1 MLKKSLWNTWMMK
14 VSKAFNNTEFNTL
27 NLSAEN
33 IEKAYA
39 QYRAEQME
47 SLAYDNL
54 SSTFAKRFSSETKHR
69 VSMVAKSEYDA
80 QREINALTSEFAELR
95 KSLTAEKNTL
105 RKATEAATTTKVFS
119 TDEIAEMSW
128 GDIHKAVGG
137 NI

>member
-1 MLKKSLWNTWMMK
+1 M
-14 VSKAFNNTEFNTL
+14 
-27 NLSAEN
+27 SAEN

-47 SLAYDNL
+47 KLAYDNL
-54 SSTFAKRFSSETKHR
+54 SSTFAKRFTDETSHR
-69 VSMVAKSEYDA
+69 EHMVAKSEYDA
-80 QREINALTSEFAELR
+80 QSEISALTSEFAELR

-105 RKATEAATTTKVFS
+105 RKATVAATTTKVFS
-119 TDEIAEMSW
+119 TDEIADMSW

>member
-1 MLKKSLWNTWMMK
+1 
-14 VSKAFNNTEFNTL
+14 
-27 NLSAEN
+27 
-33 IEKAYA
+33 
-39 QYRAEQME
+39 
-47 SLAYDNL
+47 
-54 SSTFAKRFSSETKHR
+54 
-69 VSMVAKSEYDA
+69 MVAKSEYDA